1 MNTEQE
7 EKLKDYASQHI
18 DDLEIIDR
26 KTVRINELKEE
37 LKHYKKETEELRKI
51 NEASERENEDLQNN
65 SIKYYNE
72 SRQLR
77 DELENIKL
85 VSKVDKQH
93 NFSNNSII
101 LEQYGE
107 IEKLKTDIKNLNE
120 EITNVTILKEEIKK
134 HIINNQALNCQIN
147 DNYNKISNI
156 EIKLIESKS
165 NNDTLQYTI
174 EELKE
179 IINNLT
185 DIVKRTTNL
194 V

>member
-85 VSKVDKQH
+85 R
-93 NFSNNSII
+93 
-101 LEQYGE
+101 
-107 IEKLKTDIKNLNE
+107 
-120 EITNVTILKEEIKK
+120 
-134 HIINNQALNCQIN
+134 
-147 DNYNKISNI
+147 NK
-156 EIKLIESKS
+156 
-165 NNDTLQYTI
+165 
-174 EELKE
+174 
-179 IINNLT
+179 
-185 DIVKRTTNL
+185 R
-194 V
+194 